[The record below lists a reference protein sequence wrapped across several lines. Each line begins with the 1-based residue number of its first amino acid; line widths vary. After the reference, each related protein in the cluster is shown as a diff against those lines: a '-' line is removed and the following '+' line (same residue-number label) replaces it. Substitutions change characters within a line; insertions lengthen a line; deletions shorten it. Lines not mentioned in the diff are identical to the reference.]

1 MKIRLLLVVVAC
13 LLVGA
18 AIYLAPR
25 EDEGAIQEPSV
36 SQASDN
42 GDAFEQQ
49 LEEVKQ
55 KMDATVL
62 ANVEFF
68 EGRLAQANVSDKAV
82 WLDSLSSVWD
92 RQMRPGI
99 AAEYVLRKA
108 EATNLANDWK
118 LAGTRF
124 LGISRFFQG
133 EDKEALNDK
142 ATDCLIKANQLA
154 PNDIEIKTQ
163 LGSSYVESGKEPMK
177 GIFLLREVVAQD
189 STNVDAQLNLGF
201 FSMQSGQY
209 DKAINR
215 FTTVLKLKPS
225 MIEVRLYLSEA
236 LQKAGN
242 LKGALS
248 ELKALKKLTSDTL
261 LISEAD
267 LRIRQIESNT
277 TH

>member
-13 LLVGA
+13 LLVGVA
-18 AIYLAPR
+18 VYLAPR
-25 EDEGAIQEPSV
+25 KNENAIQEPTA
-36 SQASDN
+36 SQSSSSD
-42 GDAFEQQ
+42 DSFEHQ
-49 LEEVKQ
+49 LEEVKL

-62 ANVEFF
+62 ANIEFF
-68 EGRLAQANVSDKAV
+68 EGRLAQASSSDKAI
-82 WLDSLSSVWD
+82 WLDSLTAVWD

-108 EATNLANDWK
+108 EVTNSANDWK
-118 LAGTRF
+118 LAGGRF

-154 PNDIEIKTQ
+154 PDDIEIKTQ

-209 DKAINR
+209 DKAISR
-215 FTTVLKLKPS
+215 FNTVLNLKPS

-236 LQKAGN
+236 LQATGN
-242 LKGALS
+242 SKGALN
-248 ELKALKKLTSDTL
+248 ELKALKKLTSDSL

>member
-1 MKIRLLLVVVAC
+1 MNFRLLLVVVAC

-25 EDEGAIQEPSV
+25 LNESALQEPTA
-36 SQASDN
+36 SQSSNHD
-42 GDAFEQQ
+42 DSFDHQ

-62 ANVEFF
+62 ANIEFF
-68 EGRLAQANVSDKAV
+68 EGRLEQANANSKVV
-82 WLDSLSSVWD
+82 WLDSLTSVWD

-108 EATNLANDWK
+108 ETTNSAEDWK
-118 LAGTRF
+118 MAGVRF

-133 EDKEALNDK
+133 DDKVVLSDR
-142 ATDCLIKANQLA
+142 ATECLIKANALA
-154 PNDIEIKTQ
+154 PNDIDIKTQ

-209 DKAINR
+209 DKAVSR
-215 FTTVLKLKPS
+215 FKTVMRLKPE
-225 MIEVRLYLSEA
+225 MLEVRLYLSEA
-236 LQKAGN
+236 LQAVGD
-242 LKGALS
+242 LKGALQ
-248 ELKALKKLTSDTL
+248 ELNYVKKNTSDSE

>member
-1 MKIRLLLVVVAC
+1 MNFRLLLVVVAC

-25 EDEGAIQEPSV
+25 LNESALQEPTA
-36 SQASDN
+36 SQSSNHD
-42 GDAFEQQ
+42 DSFDHQ

-62 ANVEFF
+62 ANIEFF
-68 EGRLAQANVSDKAV
+68 EGRLEQANANSKVV
-82 WLDSLSSVWD
+82 WLDSLTSVWD

-108 EATNLANDWK
+108 EATNSAEDWK
-118 LAGTRF
+118 MAGVRF

-133 EDKEALNDK
+133 DDKVVLSDR
-142 ATDCLIKANQLA
+142 ATECLIKANALA
-154 PNDIEIKTQ
+154 PNDIDIKTQ

-209 DKAINR
+209 DKAVSR
-215 FTTVLKLKPS
+215 FKTVMRLKPE
-225 MIEVRLYLSEA
+225 MLEVRLYLSEA
-236 LQKAGN
+236 LQAVGDS
-242 LKGALS
+242 KGALQ
-248 ELKALKKLTSDTL
+248 ELNYVKKNTSDSE

>member
-1 MKIRLLLVVVAC
+1 MNFRLLLVVVAC

-25 EDEGAIQEPSV
+25 LNESALQEPTA
-36 SQASDN
+36 SQSSNHD
-42 GDAFEQQ
+42 DSFDHQ

-62 ANVEFF
+62 ANIEFF
-68 EGRLAQANVSDKAV
+68 EGRLEQANANSKVV
-82 WLDSLSSVWD
+82 WLDSLTSVWD

-108 EATNLANDWK
+108 EATNSAEDWK
-118 LAGTRF
+118 MAGVRF

-133 EDKEALNDK
+133 DDKVVLSDR
-142 ATDCLIKANQLA
+142 ATECLIKANALA
-154 PNDIEIKTQ
+154 PNDIDIKTQ

-209 DKAINR
+209 DKAVSR
-215 FTTVLKLKPS
+215 FKTVMRLKPE
-225 MIEVRLYLSEA
+225 MLEVRLYLSEA
-236 LQKAGN
+236 LQAVGD
-242 LKGALS
+242 LKGALQ
-248 ELKALKKLTSDTL
+248 ELNYVKKNTSDSE

>member
-1 MKIRLLLVVVAC
+1 MNFRLLLVVVAC
-13 LLVGA
+13 VLVGA

-25 EDEGAIQEPSV
+25 QNESASQEPTA
-36 SQASDN
+36 SQSSSHD
-42 GDAFEQQ
+42 DSFEHQ

-62 ANVEFF
+62 ANIEFF
-68 EGRLAQANVSDKAV
+68 EGRLEQANAGSKAI
-82 WLDSLSSVWD
+82 WLDSLTSVWD

-108 EATNLANDWK
+108 ELTNTAEDWK
-118 LAGTRF
+118 MAGVRF

-133 EDKEALNDK
+133 EDKVALNDR
-142 ATDCLIKANQLA
+142 ATECLIKANALA
-154 PNDIEIKTQ
+154 PNDIDIKTQ

-209 DKAINR
+209 DKAVNR
-215 FTTVLKLKPS
+215 FKTVMQLKPE
-225 MIEVRLYLSEA
+225 MLEVRLYLSEA
-236 LQKAGN
+236 LQALGDKQ
-242 LKGALS
+242 GALK
-248 ELKALKKLTSDTL
+248 ELNYVKKNTSDSE
-261 LISEAD
+261 LISETD